1 MWAFFLEKFGFK
13 KLFIVLVLINILTCG
28 VMSVAA
34 KSFIGYLIIELIIF
48 SAEGGLIAAY
58 PVISA

>member
-1 MWAFFLEKFGFK
+1 
-13 KLFIVLVLINILTCG
+13 
-28 VMSVAA
+28 MSVAA
-34 KSFIGYLIIELIIF
+34 KSFIGYLIVELVIF